1 MFPYQQLAT
10 TMMPQ
15 AGQVICGWYT
25 CEPGSCL
32 RTCAWTC
39 AIQSGINHFPCYYS
53 YIVAEGEESD
63 PAAALEQL
71 RKNLELALAGVQA
84 QERLLSEW
92 KSKAAG
98 TEESGKKGRK

>member
-10 TMMPQ
+10 TMIPQ
-15 AGQVICGWYT
+15 VGQVICGWYT
-25 CEPGSCL
+25 CGPGSCL

-39 AIQSGINHFPCYYS
+39 AIQSGVNPFPCYYS
-53 YIVAEGEESD
+53 YIVAEGEEVD
-63 PAAALEQL
+63 PGAALEQL
-71 RKNLELALAGVQA
+71 RKNLELVLAGVQA
-84 QERLLSEW
+84 QESLLSEW